1 LPTPPTLKVSACIYT
16 HKVTGYTIGNVKCDM
31 CPCELSFDF
40 KSTIRNC
47 DTLIP
52 AITSV
57 DEKHIF
63 AR

>member
-1 LPTPPTLKVSACIYT
+1 
-16 HKVTGYTIGNVKCDM
+16 M

-40 KSTIRNC
+40 KSTIRDC